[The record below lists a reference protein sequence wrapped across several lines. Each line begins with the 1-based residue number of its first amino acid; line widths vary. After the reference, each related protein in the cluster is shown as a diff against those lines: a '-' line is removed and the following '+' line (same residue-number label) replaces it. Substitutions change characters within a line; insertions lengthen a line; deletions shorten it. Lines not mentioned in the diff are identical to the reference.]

1 MTDSE
6 IFNWLIIFLGI
17 GYLIYHYNKKDTVFV
32 VVRDKN
38 GKVHRI
44 PVYVTDSE
52 EEVLRKVE
60 DYMKKHQ

>member
-32 VVRDKN
+32 GVRDKK

>member
-6 IFNWLIIFLGI
+6 IFNWLIIFLGV

-32 VVRDKN
+32 GVRDKK

-44 PVYVTDSE
+44 PVYATDSE

>member
-44 PVYVTDSE
+44 LVYVTDSE

>member
-1 MTDSE
+1 MTESE

-32 VVRDKN
+32 GVRDKN
-38 GKVHRI
+38 GKVHKI

-52 EEVLRKVE
+52 KEVLRKVE